1 MCLAPKLTLPA
12 APAPAPTA
20 LDRGVLAARDL
31 QRKRQKMAGG
41 YNATLLTGSQPMAMP
56 SPMKTL
62 LGA

>member
-31 QRKRQKMAGG
+31 QKKRQRQAGG
-41 YNATLLTGSQPMAMP
+41 YNATLLTGTMP
-56 SPMKTL
+56 QAPSAPMKTL